1 MSAMLNVENLLMK
14 FSFEKNNRDFRI
26 FNLIVFIV
34 ALSLYC
40 LNNHFLHEINWF
52 FMSYFNDF
60 LAIIVLLSF
69 LNVIYPYKLT
79 NVWIITLVTI
89 LASFVW
95 EYVALFIKQGA
106 IFDFMDVVCYF
117 ASMVV
122 YLAILYFYEGRLNT
136 SI

>member
-106 IFDFMDVVCYF
+106 IFDFMDIICYF

-122 YLAILYFYEGRLNT
+122 YLAILYFYEGRSNT